1 MYRKFIKP
9 RHRAYFDAI
18 RAHTSATILYHS
30 CGSVVG
36 LIPDFI
42 DLGVDFINPVQV
54 SAAGMDTASL
64 KREYG
69 QQIGF
74 WGAVDTMRVLPF
86 GTPDDVRAEVQQR
99 VRDLAPGGG
108 FVLAAVHNLQP
119 NVSPE
124 NIVAMFA
131 AARELGTYPIA
142 LTELEH

>member
-1 MYRKFIKP
+1 M
-9 RHRAYFDAI
+9 
-18 RAHTSATILYHS
+18 L
-30 CGSVVG
+30 
-36 LIPDFI
+36 L
-42 DLGVDFINPVQV
+42 
-54 SAAGMDTASL
+54 ASL
-64 KREYG
+64 PYAILSTTVLMGKHIDKLAWDEPAGTRTLPVMLGEARARAITKVMFVVFYLSV
-69 QQIGF
+69 IGL
-74 WGAVDTMRVLPF
+74 ASARVLPF